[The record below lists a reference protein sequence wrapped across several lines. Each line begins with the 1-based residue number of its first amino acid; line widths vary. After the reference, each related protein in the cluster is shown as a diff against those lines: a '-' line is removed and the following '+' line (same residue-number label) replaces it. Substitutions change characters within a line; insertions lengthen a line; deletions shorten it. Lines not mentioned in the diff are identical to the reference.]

1 MRTFSKSLRPP
12 AGAVK
17 DTQYLDRIA
26 YDAIG
31 DDERRPR
38 NHELTCSRNSAG
50 SPQFNIGAQ
59 RREILHCL
67 GRPDR
72 GHERVGIGR
81 SLRLPHDVTHSLTCS
96 CEIPSPRSTEAI
108 ARLIPATCH
117 SLTSRYSLIASAARK
132 DRLRPVLLAS
142 LSSRFFAAASTRTV
156 KVVVAI
162 ARSVLACVQDSTK
175 QAYRQLVPCRARR
188 PMLAHRR
195 RESACACPAGS
206 KATAASVVSNRKV
219 KVS

>member
-50 SPQFNIGAQ
+50 SPRFRMIAKQIFNALNNVERDSSRGSGIILFDIGAQ
-59 RREILHCL
+59 RGDILHCL

-81 SLRLPHDVTHSLTCS
+81 SLRPPHDATHSLTCS
-96 CEIPSPRSTEAI
+96 CEIPSPRSTDAI

-156 KVVVAI
+156 KVVVAM
-162 ARSVLACVQDSTK
+162 ARS
-175 QAYRQLVPCRARR
+175 
-188 PMLAHRR
+188 
-195 RESACACPAGS
+195 CACLC
-206 KATAASVVSNRKV
+206 TR
-219 KVS
+219 